1 MAPPCSN
8 PASSTTT
15 CMYVMG
21 GGFGHSNL
29 PQGKGG
35 MQQREALDFR
45 SLDLDISAFVP
56 DSHSHY
62 ASSWRL
68 VEKKEQHVWRICILI
83 SEINGFK
90 KNTLAEM
97 FWPLSYVSWSFFSRT
112 KAVSDKFISLAIF
125 CNISSSSCC
134 TRESV
139 RSIKIVHWGSCAWLI
154 Y

>member
-1 MAPPCSN
+1 MAPPCSSPP

-35 MQQREALDFR
+35 IQQREALDFR
-45 SLDLDISAFVP
+45 SLDVDISAFVP

-90 KNTLAEM
+90 KTHLQKC
-97 FWPLSYVSWSFFSRT
+97 SYVSWSFFSRT
-112 KAVSDKFISLAIF
+112 KAVSDKFISFAIF

-134 TRESV
+134 TRESL
-139 RSIKIVHWGSCAWLI
+139 RSIKIVHLGSCAWLI